1 MSQLDFLLS
10 RRQLLTCVGATAALA
25 AMATSAQTGKNTYS
39 LPNVG
44 SNSAENLASD
54 EVFWREVATHYD
66 PSQGIVNLEHGYWG
80 KMAKPVLEAYQQA
93 TRLVNTQN
101 SFYARK
107 DFPQDIRHATSRV
120 AEALGVQD
128 GEIVLTRNATEAI
141 HNLIRQY
148 QGLQPGDAVLLAD
161 SDYPSFKT
169 AMQWLAQDQGVKS
182 IELITP
188 SLANQQQLLQCYLDA
203 FEQHPNIKLMLLTHV
218 SNQHGLV
225 FPVKAIVDE
234 ANKRGIDVIC
244 DCAQSWGLIDYTLPD
259 LQVNWAGFNLHKW
272 IGSPVGVGA
281 LYIKKGTL
289 EKIAPYPGESD
300 PNNTSAYSRVHTAT
314 SNFAAFMTVP
324 AALDFHQAIGAANKE
339 ARLKYL
345 RNLWFSEARTMSH
358 IEVLG
363 ANDKLS
369 STGMSSFRIAGR
381 TSLEDAN
388 KLQQTLE
395 KDFGIFTVVRKG
407 LHSGACIRITPQ
419 VFTAAD
425 DIQKLVDSLKKL
437 T

>member
-1 MSQLDFLLS
+1 MKHPEFSLS
-10 RRQLLTCVGATAALA
+10 RRQLLGGVAATVALSS
-25 AMATSAQTGKNTYS
+25 MATSAKNTKNTFS
-39 LPNVG
+39 LPNSG
-44 SNSAENLASD
+44 NKSAVSLATD
-54 EVFWREVATHYD
+54 EAFWREVATHYER
-66 PSQGIVNLEHGYWG
+66 SEGIINLEHGYWG
-80 KMAKPVLEAYQQA
+80 KMAKPVLDAYQQA
-93 TRLVNTQN
+93 TKMVNSQS

-107 DFPQDIRHATSRV
+107 DFPHEMHHAMARV
-120 AEALGVQD
+120 AQALGAQD

-148 QGLQPGDAVLLAD
+148 QGLTPGDAVLLAD

-169 AMQWLAQDQGVKS
+169 AMQWLEQDQGVKS
-182 IELITP
+182 IELVTP
-188 SLANQQQLLQCYLDA
+188 ALANQAQLLQCYIDA

-225 FPVKAIVDE
+225 FPVKAIVAE

-244 DCAQSWGLIDYTLPD
+244 DCAQSWGLIDYKITD

-281 LYIKKGTL
+281 LYMKKGTL

-300 PNNTSAYSRVHTAT
+300 PDNTHAYARVHMAT

-324 AALDFHQAIGAANKE
+324 AALDFHQAIGGQNKE

-345 RNLWFSEARTMSH
+345 RNLWFSEAQTMSH
-358 IEVLG
+358 IELLG
-363 ANDKLS
+363 GKDTLS
-369 STGMSSFRIAGR
+369 STGMSSFRLLGK

-395 KDFGIFTVVRKG
+395 NDFGIFTVARKG
-407 LHSGACIRITPQ
+407 LHSGACVRITPQ
-419 VFTAAD
+419 VYTAAD
-425 DIQKLVDSLKKL
+425 EIYQLVDSLKKL
-437 T
+437 A

>member
-1 MSQLDFLLS
+1 MSQSEFLLS
-10 RRQLLTCVGATAALA
+10 RRQLLTGVAATLAITSIAA
-25 AMATSAQTGKNTYS
+25 SAQSAKSTFTMS
-39 LPNVG
+39 SP
-44 SNSAENLASD
+44 SNSSAENLASD
-54 EVFWREVATHYD
+54 EAFWREVATNYD
-66 PSQGIVNLEHGYWG
+66 RTQKIINLEHGYWG
-80 KMAKPVLEAYQQA
+80 TMAKPVLETYNQA
-93 TRLVNTQN
+93 TRLVNNQN

-107 DFPQDIRHATSRV
+107 DFPQDMRNAANRV
-120 AEALGVQD
+120 AKALGVQED
-128 GEIVLTRNATEAI
+128 EIVLTRNATEAI

-148 QGLQPGDAVLLAD
+148 RGLQSGDAVLLAD

-169 AMQWLAQDQGVKS
+169 AMQWLEQAKGVKS
-182 IELITP
+182 IEVITP

-203 FEQHPNIKLMLLTHV
+203 FDQHPNIKLMLLTHV

-225 FPVKAIVDE
+225 FPVKAIVNE

-259 LQVNWAGFNLHKW
+259 LNVNWAGFNLHKW

-281 LYIKKGTL
+281 LYMKKGTL
-289 EKIAPYPGESD
+289 EKIDPYPGESD
-300 PNNTSAYSRVHTAT
+300 PDNTRAYSRIHIAT

-324 AALDFHQAIGAANKE
+324 AALDFHQAVGGANKE

-345 RNLWFSEARTMSH
+345 RNLWFIEAQTLPH

-363 ANDKLS
+363 AKDKLS
-369 STGMSSFRIAGR
+369 STGMSSFRLAGK
-381 TSLEDAN
+381 TSIEDAN

-395 KDFGIFTVVRKG
+395 NDFGIFTVVRKG
-407 LHSGACIRITPQ
+407 LNSGACIRITPQ

-425 DIQKLVDSLKKL
+425 DIQKLVDCLKKL
-437 T
+437 A

>member
-10 RRQLLTCVGATAALA
+10 RRQLLTGVAATAALA
-25 AMATSAQTGKNTYS
+25 AMAASAQTAKNTYS

-44 SNSAENLASD
+44 SNSADNLASD

-66 PSQGIVNLEHGYWG
+66 PSQGIINLEHGYWG

-107 DFPQDIRHATSRV
+107 DFPQDIRHAMSRV
-120 AEALGVQD
+120 AKALGVKD

-148 QGLQPGDAVLLAD
+148 QGLQPGDVVLLAD

-169 AMQWLAQDQGVKS
+169 AMQWLEQDQGVKS

-225 FPVKAIVDE
+225 FPVKAIVNE

-289 EKIAPYPGESD
+289 EKIDPYPGESD
-300 PNNTSAYSRVHTAT
+300 PNNTRAHSRVHTAT

-324 AALDFHQAIGAANKE
+324 AALDFHQAIGGANKE

-345 RNLWFSEARTMSH
+345 RNLWFSEAKTMSH

-363 ANDKLS
+363 ANDELS